1 MRRTTSRVP
10 RVRLWVA
17 LALAV
22 GVCLAGCSDKD
33 SSGSAGQEPADSSG
47 SPSSDLSATTAT
59 ETLDPLDLSL
69 LVFNV
74 EYGGTKHTDAVM
86 ADLDAD
92 VVGVLES
99 YNRLPEIA
107 AAAGY
112 PYYDLGLQI
121 LSKYPILEPSAA
133 HGLYAYIEVRPGQVV
148 AMINTHLDY
157 VHDGPN
163 RLDRGVSVP
172 EVLATERQDRLS
184 SIEKLLPS
192 ARGLVDQGWPTFLTG
207 DLNEPSHLDWTA
219 ATASHHHGVGA
230 VPWPVS
236 KAVLATGMHD
246 SFRVAHPDP
255 VTAPGDTW
263 GHVAG
268 RKDSTPRRIDYA
280 YVGGPVTVRSSQV
293 VGERGGPGVDLGY
306 PKWTSDH
313 RAVLSQLTVTPLPM
327 PTTVALSSRMLT
339 VGDSVTATYQLP
351 VGTDGGTVRVS
362 GPTMATYDVSG
373 STGDL
378 KIDSDTLRSGRY
390 RIDLMTADGT
400 KAAGN
405 AFHVRPAH
413 AKVRVRTDA
422 ATYAVGR
429 PITVRWT
436 DGPANRWDW
445 IGFYRAGASNPNKD
459 DYLIWGYTGG
469 HDAGALPPST
479 RGRMVFGPEHQGKP
493 WPLPPGRYVVHY
505 LLTDQYQSAGHTSFV
520 VR

>member
-1 MRRTTSRVP
+1 LSTA
-10 RVRLWVA
+10 VA
-17 LALAV
+17 LVV
-22 GVCLAGCSDKD
+22 GVFLASCSGSDG
-33 SSGSAGQEPADSSG
+33 SGSADGGTAG
-47 SPSSDLSATTAT
+47 SPGSDQSTGSASDS
-59 ETLDPLDLSL
+59 LDPLDLSL

-86 ADLDAD
+86 ADVDAD

-107 AAAGY
+107 KAAGY

-163 RLDRGVSVP
+163 RLNRGVPVSK
-172 EVLATERQDRLS
+172 VLASERRDRLS

-192 ARGLVDQGWPTFLTG
+192 ATQLLGQGWPVFLTG
-207 DLNEPSHLDWTA
+207 DLNEPSNLDWTA
-219 ATASHHHGVGA
+219 ATASQHGGVGP
-230 VPWPVS
+230 VDWPVS
-236 KAVLATGMHD
+236 KAILATGMHD
-246 SFRVAHPDP
+246 SFRVANPDP
-255 VTAPGDTW
+255 VTVPGNTW

-280 YVGGPVTVRSSQV
+280 YVGGPVTVQSSQV
-293 VGERGGPGVDLGY
+293 VGEVGGPGVDLGY
-306 PKWTSDH
+306 PNWTSDH
-313 RAVLSQLTVTPLPM
+313 RAVLSRLTVTPVPM
-327 PTTVALSSRMLT
+327 PTTLALSSRMLT
-339 VGDSVTATYQLP
+339 VGDTVTATYRLP
-351 VGTDGGTVRVS
+351 E
-362 GPTMATYDVSG
+362 G
-373 STGDL
+373 STGGVVNVSGA
-378 KIDSDTLRSGRY
+378 DSDATHAASYEATGR
-390 RIDLMTADGT
+390 DGT
-400 KAAGN
+400 LSIPTAALAPGEHHVELVTTGGVVAASN
-405 AFHVRPAH
+405 EFYVRPEDAH
-413 AKVRVRTDA
+413 VKLTTDA
-422 ATYAVGR
+422 ASYAVGQ

-445 IGFYRAGASNPNKD
+445 IGFYRAGAANPNKD

-479 RGRMVFGPEHQGKP
+479 TGEMVFGPDHQGTP

-505 LLTDQYQSAGHTSFV
+505 LLTDQYHSVGHTSFV